1 MIRRATIDD
10 ANAIGTVHVTTWR
23 TSYVGLMPQHV
34 LDNLSIERSQER
46 WRNRL
51 IAGHDLIFVA
61 EADEQV
67 VGFVHGG
74 VERTGEY
81 PPYTSEINCLYL
93 SQAYQRRGL
102 GRQLVATIA
111 QEFAPQHSGLMLW
124 MLQGNPAQHFY
135 ESLGGTV
142 VAEQTTEIYGELFPE
157 IGYGWTDWC
166 LVL

>member
-1 MIRRATIDD
+1 MIQRATIDD
-10 ANAIGTVHVTTWR
+10 ANAIGTVHMTTWR
-23 TSYVGLMPQHV
+23 TNYVGLMPQHL
-34 LDNLSIERSQER
+34 LDNLSIARSQER
-46 WRNRL
+46 WRSRL
-51 IAGHDLIFVA
+51 TAGQESIFVA
-61 EADEQV
+61 EADSKV

-74 VERTGEY
+74 AERTGNY

-93 SQAYQRRGL
+93 LHAYQRRGL

-111 QEFAPQHSGLMLW
+111 HEFAPQHSGLMLW

-157 IGYGWTDWC
+157 IGYGWTDWR
-166 LVL
+166 LLL